1 MLMQQVDSRLL
12 ALKETV
18 AENKTFLDER
28 VCSMEGINAD
38 TKRKWQDFFMQAG
51 DCTKDNA
58 DFSAA
63 KHCRMEK
70 LMQEW

>member
-1 MLMQQVDSRLL
+1 MDARLL
-12 ALKETV
+12 GLKETV
-18 AENKTFLDER
+18 TENKTFLDER
-28 VCSMEGINAD
+28 VCSMEGINSD
-38 TKRKWQDFFMQAG
+38 TKRKWQDFFVQAG
-51 DCTKDNA
+51 DYTKDSA